1 MGSLKLPHASGNS
14 MSIAAPATNPASD
27 LELKLPAT
35 IGTANQ
41 VVANGST
48 PGTLEFVHV
57 NNTPLFWVKQ
67 GSNQNV
73 TSGAHADITLDTETY
88 DTDSAF
94 NTSTYTFTVP
104 SGKGGLYV
112 FHWNVRLNSVSDGS
126 TFITS
131 LYKNGTEVDYS
142 RHRTSPGSTQDFF
155 HGGGA
160 TLPLAAN
167 DAIMLK
173 AWSNGGNTTT
183 ESSYTYMSG
192 HRLLGV

>member
-1 MGSLKLPHASGNS
+1 MTGKIKLPHASGNS

-41 VVANGST
+41 VIANGST
-48 PGTLEFVHV
+48 PGTLEFVHG

-67 GSNQNV
+67 GSNQSISN
-73 TSGAHADITLDTETY
+73 TANETITLDTETY

-94 NTSTYTFTVP
+94 ASNKFTVP
-104 SGKGGLYV
+104 SGQGGLYL
-112 FHWNVRLNSVSDGS
+112 FHWNVRLNSVSDGA
-126 TFITS
+126 TFISS
-131 LYKNGTEVDYS
+131 LFKNGSEVNTT
-142 RHRTSPGSTQDFF
+142 RHRSNPGAAVDLF

-160 TLPLAAN
+160 TLPLAAGDYIHLN
-167 DAIMLK
+167 VYT
-173 AWSNGGNTTT
+173 SGGATTT